1 MMIKSDVF
9 AQLRFRKRAARF
21 LSRRLRNC
29 PFSDTNRPIPN
40 DRIFT
45 SQKNHNIINSFSITY
60 IFGIPVEYYLATTKN
75 IKQKIKSPIIMD
87 RKIEKKKFQP
97 GKIALYAV
105 IIGAA
110 GFFLSNI
117 YKDAGT
123 SRLNVET
130 ERLLIDT
137 IQKGVFQEFIPISG
151 VVQPIKTVFIG
162 ALEGG
167 QVEEIFVEDGAMVQK
182 GQPIL
187 RLSNS
192 DLQVSYMNQE
202 ADIVSQIN
210 QIRSSSIMM
219 EQQSLN
225 LQEQALDADYRL
237 IQAKRRLDRNKSLYN
252 DEVISQVE
260 FQENEDEYNYLQRR
274 VKQLKKNLSKDSVFQ
289 SFQAQQM
296 ETTLDLMKRNLAVS
310 KASLENLIVK
320 APISGQLSS
329 LDKEIG
335 ELIAKGEKIAQIDLL
350 DNFKVRA
357 RIDEYYI
364 SRIFNGQTG
373 TFQFANETYELIIK
387 KIYPDVTNGSF
398 EVDLVFTS
406 TPPKTIKRGQT
417 VSIRL
422 SLSNETQATL
432 LERGSFYQTT
442 GGNWVYVID
451 PNTGNAYKKE
461 IKIGRQ
467 NPSYYEVLQG
477 LSPGEIVIT
486 SSYETFNEK
495 DELVLK

>member
-1 MMIKSDVF
+1 
-9 AQLRFRKRAARF
+9 
-21 LSRRLRNC
+21 
-29 PFSDTNRPIPN
+29 
-40 DRIFT
+40 
-45 SQKNHNIINSFSITY
+45 
-60 IFGIPVEYYLATTKN
+60 
-75 IKQKIKSPIIMD
+75 MD
-87 RKIEKKKFQP
+87 RKIEKKRFQP
-97 GKIALYAV
+97 GKILLYAG
-105 IIGAA
+105 IIGIAV
-110 GFFLSNI
+110 FLLSNI
-117 YKDAGT
+117 WKDAGT
-123 SRLNVET
+123 SRLNVER

-167 QVEEIFVEDGAMVQK
+167 QVKEIFVEDGSMVEK

-187 RLSNS
+187 RLSNL

-202 ADIVSQIN
+202 ADIVAQIN

-219 EQQSLN
+219 EQQRLN

-237 IQAKRRLDRNKSLYN
+237 VQAKRRLDRNQQLYKE
-252 DEVISQVE
+252 EVISQVE
-260 FQENEDEYNYLQRR
+260 FEENQDEYDYLQKR

-289 SFQAQQM
+289 HFQAEQM

-310 KASLENLIVK
+310 KSSLENLTVK

-350 DNFKVRA
+350 NNFKIRA

-373 TFQFANETYELIIK
+373 TFQFDKATHELIIK

-398 EVDLVFTS
+398 EVDLVFTG
-406 TPPKTIKRGQT
+406 TPPTTIKRGQT

-422 SLSNETQATL
+422 SLSSETQATL

-451 PNTGNAYKKE
+451 PATGNAYKKE
-461 IKIGRQ
+461 VKVGRQ

-477 LSPGEIVIT
+477 LSPGELVIT
-486 SSYETFNEK
+486 SSYERFNEK
-495 DELVLK
+495 DELVLR